1 MNLDGNIINGL
12 LVINNFTILQIISFV
27 VVKTR

>member
-12 LVINNFTILQIISFV
+12 LVSNNFTILQIISFV
-27 VVKTR
+27 DVKTR